1 MIHICKEVVAL
12 IPYLMSNVYGKAQRH
27 GCMTSITSALVELS
41 EFAISSCLKF
51 GRICGDNEV
60 AQEFCQAVG
69 KDRIVGTWILECA
82 YLVVLDSAKTLI
94 IDENIIA

>member
-1 MIHICKEVVAL
+1 MIHICEEVVAL
-12 IPYLMSNVYGKAQRH
+12 VPYLMSNVYGKTQRH
-27 GCMTSITSALVELS
+27 GSMTSITSALVELS
-41 EFAISSCLKF
+41 EFAIGSSFKV

-69 KDRIVGTWILECA
+69 KNRIVGTWILECA

-94 IDENIIA
+94 IDEHIIA